1 MEDLTGIACST
12 EPVQA
17 AGDMLMPWEI
27 LARFFKGML
36 KFLGIMD
43 IVKNTK
49 FLTVTVETLDDIQVE
64 NLQKACRS
72 LGFADDQFSLL
83 DYEESFYYYVLTQ
96 KVETWNRSVG
106 WYSFDQDRVTFASL

>member
-1 MEDLTGIACST
+1 MS
-12 EPVQA
+12 
-17 AGDMLMPWEI
+17 WEI

-72 LGFADDQFSLL
+72 LDSQTISSAFWTTRKAFTIMSLPRRWRHG
-83 DYEESFYYYVLTQ
+83 T
-96 KVETWNRSVG
+96 
-106 WYSFDQDRVTFASL
+106 AA